1 MTVDVEAWTRSID
14 QFLAVARAFIQTS
27 GNNAFLRGIRGEILT
42 LRQILQTHRETL
54 SLVNAQLGYGGS
66 SRKGHDIMIRIGD
79 REVRLDCK
87 EKTEGDHWVRL
98 HGRTFADVTVDEL
111 TRQQHVEMRTDF
123 RHDFYYIFVDSVGFS
138 ETGEA
143 SFYLLSDKEAK
154 ETIGSIYK
162 RRLEGKKRIRNENS
176 DDFWVYPA
184 EIGAFSDNSLERLPL
199 RGT

>member
-1 MTVDVEAWTRSID
+1 MTVDVEAWTRSTD
-14 QFLAVARAFIQTS
+14 QLLAAARAFIQTS

-54 SLVNAQLGYGGS
+54 SLVGAQLDYGGS

-98 HGRTFADVTVDEL
+98 HGRNFANVKVDEL
-111 TRQQHVEMRTDF
+111 TRQQQVQMLTDF
-123 RHDFYYIFVDSVGFS
+123 RPDFYYVFVDSVGFS

-143 SFYLLSDKEAK
+143 SFYLMSDKEAK
-154 ETIGSIYK
+154 ETIGAIYK
-162 RRLEGKKRIRNENS
+162 RRLEGKRRIRNENS
-176 DDFWVYPA
+176 DDFWVYPS
-184 EIGAFSDNSLERLPL
+184 EIDAFSDNSLERLPL